1 MYTRHPPQS
10 CLLETDFPSIDSI
23 PVHKQ
28 SLNEKQRVEDG
39 ETEKPSVE
47 PTPEPVKK
55 TRRVGRPSKKVKIQE
70 TVTEI
75 I

>member
-28 SLNEKQRVEDG
+28 SLEEG

>member
-1 MYTRHPPQS
+1 MYTRHPPKS
-10 CLLETDFPSIDSI
+10 CLLDTDFPSIDSI
-23 PVHKQ
+23 PVQ
-28 SLNEKQRVEDG
+28 SLSKQEEFV
-39 ETEKPSVE
+39 EKPSIE